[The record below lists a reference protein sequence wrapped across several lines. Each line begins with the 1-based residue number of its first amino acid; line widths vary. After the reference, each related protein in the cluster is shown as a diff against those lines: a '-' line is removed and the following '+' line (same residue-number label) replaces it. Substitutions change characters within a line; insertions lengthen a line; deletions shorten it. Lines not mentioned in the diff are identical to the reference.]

1 MLKKAAVLNEN
12 EQLHKV
18 EVAPSSELYK
28 VYSKYSLAL
37 SSTAARNT
45 GVLKHSLY
53 IVNFRSFEIPM
64 SGGLQICQYTDEM
77 AEYFDDG
84 KEIIFY
90 RSKDELIDKAKFYC
104 SPDQEKTRKK
114 MREATRI
121 KAEAHHTWFNRFSV
135 VFQLLNIK

>member
-1 MLKKAAVLNEN
+1 MLNEN

-90 RSKDELIDKAKFYC
+90 RSKD
-104 SPDQEKTRKK
+104 
-114 MREATRI
+114 
-121 KAEAHHTWFNRFSV
+121 
-135 VFQLLNIK
+135 